1 MNAENARQLFP
12 KWAATPLPEEQE
24 EERRLPWR
32 MKVDELAHKWKK
44 KYGILIVGAILFTA
58 WTVGTCCITGSIVRH
73 NTTLEVQSEM
83 RQNFTE
89 YLAQLERER
98 QAAALLT
105 GDASLQTAINKDA
118 ILLARI
124 GQGVINTYKAADVE
138 DARKVMLCAVCRVH
152 SGGEFAG
159 IKSIADAVKQPG
171 QWWGYEDGL
180 SYTEAVHSAAMEISS
195 IYHRGEAMPCSTDM
209 VYAGW
214 NGSEIVLRNQWEAN
228 SHARYF

>member
-1 MNAENARQLFP
+1 
-12 KWAATPLPEEQE
+12 
-24 EERRLPWR
+24 

-73 NTTLEVQSEM
+73 NTTLEIQSEM

-89 YLAQLERER
+89 YLAQQERER

-124 GQGVINTYKAADVE
+124 GQGVMDTYKAADVE
-138 DARKVMLCAVCRVH
+138 DARKVMLCAVCRIY
-152 SGGEFAG
+152 SEGEFA
-159 IKSIADAVKQPG
+159 SVRSVEDAVKDPDKK
-171 QWWGYEDGL
+171 WWGSPEG
-180 SYTEAVHSAAMEISS
+180 YTEAVHNAALEVSAM
-195 IYHRGEAMPCSTDM
+195 YHKGEPMPCSSDM
-209 VYAGW
+209 TYAAW
-214 NGSEIVLRNQWEAN
+214 NGDEIVLRNRWEDN
-228 SHARYF
+228 SKARHY